1 MTRRIFSL
9 RRKPVGWRGDHYR
22 HYLAAKG
29 ISTKKYFANGAV
41 ATRDLG
47 LNPTESFSMGNDFQ
61 ATNTSMD
68 FGNVGPNDAL
78 KGNRSRTEDPQTG
91 ESKSPLHAAYAK
103 GWSQADVMARRNE
116 SRDAALAYKELMELK
131 DRMKEKRAA
140 RRVANFDPDATE
152 FQATEQARML
162 VTGIN
167 SPEPAINYEQ
177 DFTQEQYAPEPELP
191 MNTVTNE
198 PATMALIDKDVDKLP
213 QSEIIETQDQVTTP
227 GVVEDTTDSFELNRS
242 GTTNL

>member
-22 HYLAAKG
+22 HYLAGKG
-29 ISTKKYFANGAV
+29 ISTKKYFASDAI

-47 LNPTESFSMGNDFQ
+47 LTPTESFSMGNDFRP
-61 ATNTSMD
+61 ATSME

-103 GWSQADVMARRNE
+103 GWSQADVIAKRNE

-131 DRMKEKRAA
+131 ERMKEKRAA

-152 FQATEQARML
+152 FQATEQAQML

-177 DFTQEQYAPEPELP
+177 DFSSEYEPELP

-198 PATMALIDKDVDKLP
+198 PAIAALANKAVTKLP
-213 QSEIIETQDQVTTP
+213 PSEILDTQDQVTTP